1 MGDIQNCNFLNF
13 TSANPF
19 YAIETSIP
27 NTFEGLSAFRNS
39 LDILTSLNTSYVGL
53 NWNPPDSTFSNSTD
67 LAAEIKDDYNVQPQ
81 LRIHYNN
88 MTRNEI
94 DDALKASLVAFI

>member
-1 MGDIQNCNFLNF
+1 MG
-13 TSANPF
+13 
-19 YAIETSIP
+19 
-27 NTFEGLSAFRNS
+27 GLSAFRNS

-94 DDALKASLVAFI
+94 DDALK